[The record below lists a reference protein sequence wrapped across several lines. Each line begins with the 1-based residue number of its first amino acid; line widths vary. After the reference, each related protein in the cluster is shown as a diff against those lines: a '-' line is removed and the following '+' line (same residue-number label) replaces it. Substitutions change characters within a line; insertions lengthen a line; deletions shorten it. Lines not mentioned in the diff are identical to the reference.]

1 MEKNF
6 IVTDELLW
14 DYADGLLAVS
24 EKQQID
30 AYLLQHPAQKAQLD
44 AILAEK
50 RAFTTVPLEKPN
62 SDFAKQVMAA
72 WVAEQSPLKAS
83 VPAKAKGQDWVL
95 WGIAAG
101 MVAMLFVPLWLAP
114 NAVPTDLSLQI
125 PEEYMP
131 QLQVPAFDWQ
141 GLFGGAWLRTLLLI
155 TMALMSL
162 KILDKYL
169 QVRNLSLQGH

>member
-1 MEKNF
+1 ML
-6 IVTDELLW
+6 TDEQLW
-14 DYADGLLAVS
+14 DYADGFLEAD

-30 AYLLQHPAQKAQLD
+30 AHLRQHPAQQARLD

-50 RAFTTVPLEKPN
+50 RAFATVPLEKPN

-72 WVAEQSPLKAS
+72 WVAEQNPVKAS

-95 WGIAAG
+95 WGIAAV
-101 MVAMLFVPLWLAP
+101 MLAMLFVPLWLAP
-114 NAVPTDLSLQI
+114 SAAPTELSFQI
-125 PEEYMP
+125 PEEYVP

-141 GLFGGAWLRTLLLI
+141 GLFGSTWLRTLLLI
-155 TMALMSL
+155 TMAFMSL

-169 QVRNLSLQGH
+169 QVRTLSLQGH